1 MLEETAAI
9 VTDKSSII
17 TFAVP
22 VFFLMIII
30 EYCYGRFVGKDTYRL
45 NDTFTSI
52 SLGMISRYPTM
63 LNLGVQSL
71 IFVYIGKYLNVGLLS
86 MKNPLTWIIAFLL
99 YDLSYYWMHR
109 MHHEIKILWAT
120 HSVHHH
126 GEDYNLATALRQT
139 STGWLWKW
147 IFYMPMIILGV
158 PGEVFVTVA
167 GINLVYQFWVHTEHI
182 GHLGFLEKIFITP
195 MNHGIHHAKNKE
207 YIDANYGGVFIIWDR
222 MFGTYTARLE
232 DVTPVYGTVSALK
245 SFNPIWANT
254 QVYTNMIKD
263 TIKTKKLSDKIKIW
277 YSRTYWRPEDC
288 IEEKD
293 PKEFYIKYDPI
304 ITSDIKVFSF
314 FQMLFTIIVSGSV
327 LFFLAQFSYNE
338 IIAFAV
344 SITLLSS
351 LTATLLQGKRYMYAV
366 IVGFSILGIFGIEFF
381 GILNSTLLP
390 TQLLMSQFF
399 VNIFVVGMLYLYQ
412 GYKNL
417 MPLKGRR
424 VL

>member
-1 MLEETAAI
+1 MIEEAAAV
-9 VTDKSSII
+9 VTDKSAII

-30 EYCYGRFVGKDTYRL
+30 EYCYGRYVGKDTYRL

-71 IFVYIGKYLNVGLLS
+71 IFVYISKYMNVGLLS

-109 MHHEIKILWAT
+109 LHHEIKILWAT

-147 IFYMPMIILGV
+147 IFYMPMILLGV

-222 MFGTYTARLE
+222 MFGTYTARLP
-232 DVTPVYGTVSALK
+232 DVVPVYGTATALK
-245 SFNPIWANT
+245 SWNPIWANL
-254 QVYTNMIKD
+254 QVYSIMISD
-263 TIKTKKLSDKIKIW
+263 SIKTKKWSDKVKVW
-277 YSRTYWRPEDC
+277 YSKTYWRPEDC
-288 IEEKD
+288 IEDKD
-293 PKEFYIKYDPI
+293 PKEFYVKYNPEVS
-304 ITSDIKVFSF
+304 SDIKVFGF
-314 FQMLFTIIVSGSV
+314 FQMLFTIAVSGSV
-327 LFFLAQFSYNE
+327 LFFLPQHTYNE
-338 IIAFAV
+338 IIVFA
-344 SITLLSS
+344 ITITSLSS
-351 LTATLLQGKRYMYAV
+351 LTAFLLQGTKYAYAS
-366 IVGFSILGIFGIEFF
+366 IFNFSVLGILAIYYLGVLNIE
-381 GILNSTLLP
+381 ILS
-390 TQLLMSQFF
+390 TQLLMGQLLI
-399 VNIFVVGMLYLYQ
+399 NILIVSLISIYQ
-412 GYKNL
+412 RLNL
-417 MPLKGRR
+417 MQGASS
-424 VL
+424 